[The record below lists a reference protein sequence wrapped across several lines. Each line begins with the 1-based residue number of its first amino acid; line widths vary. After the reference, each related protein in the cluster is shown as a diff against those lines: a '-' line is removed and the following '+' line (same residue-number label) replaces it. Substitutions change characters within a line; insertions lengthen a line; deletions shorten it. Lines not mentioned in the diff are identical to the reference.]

1 MPPPGHPV
9 GSGTP
14 SPSSQ
19 IPPAH
24 GENPWSGDPNAVEKL
39 LDQLSDWDDLPLLAE
54 MDGVALECLH
64 VTLGPYIRN
73 KLGLW
78 QGNEALLEDCGTS
91 HPDDAYVVILDALV
105 QRLRST
111 GQR

>member
-1 MPPPGHPV
+1 MIKPIDPPSRPPGD
-9 GSGTP
+9 
-14 SPSSQ
+14 
-19 IPPAH
+19 PALPTTVE
-24 GENPWSGDPNAVEKL
+24 GAAEKL

-54 MDGVALECLH
+54 MDDVALECLH